1 MKTYLIMYFG
11 TEGISTTDTAAKLES
26 IGFKTTFGPVDF
38 VYEWGDKTPTKEDIL
53 GLGNKVVEAL
63 KGSGAV
69 FALDTHD

>member
-1 MKTYLIMYFG
+1 MKTYLVMYFG
-11 TEGISTTDTAAKLES
+11 TEGISTTDVAAKLEG

-38 VYEWGDKTPTKEDIL
+38 VYEWDKTPSKEDIL
-53 GLGNKVVEAL
+53 GLGNKVVGAL